1 MEGGRGAP
9 SAGGFGAGLA
19 AALSEVEELVPG
31 VIRAAVILL
40 PDGVQLAAFGEPH
53 AIDYEPL
60 VRACT
65 RGFGPG
71 AGSLALAGGEPRR
84 FDELYALLDDGLVVM
99 QRGRHES
106 RIALAAVCALEV
118 NLALVLTWTRRAIER
133 VEASIDFADLDV
145 DC

>member
-1 MEGGRGAP
+1 MENGHGASSDGRFASGV
-9 SAGGFGAGLA
+9 A
-19 AALSEVEELVPG
+19 AALAEVEGLVPG

-53 AIDYEPL
+53 EIDYEPL

-65 RGFGPG
+65 RCFGPG
-71 AGSLALAGGEPRR
+71 AGSLALAGDQPRR
-84 FDELYALLDDGLVVM
+84 FDEFYALLDDGLVVM
-99 QRGRHES
+99 QRGRRKS
-106 RIALAAVCALEV
+106 RVALASVCALEV
-118 NLALVLTWTRRAIER
+118 NLALVLTWTRRAIEL